1 MNPASLLSSGGGMS
15 SSSSASA
22 ASSSKSGDVYGSFM
36 SGDFTLGGSKDMTWV
51 FVILGVV
58 AVVWIVFMSKRK

>member
-1 MNPASLLSSGGGMS
+1 M
-15 SSSSASA
+15 SASA
-22 ASSSKSGDVYGSFM
+22 TSSAAASSKSGDVYGSFM

-58 AVVWIVFMSKRK
+58 AIVFIIFMSKRK

>member
-15 SSSSASA
+15 ASSSAA
-22 ASSSKSGDVYGSFM
+22 ASSKSGDVYGSFM